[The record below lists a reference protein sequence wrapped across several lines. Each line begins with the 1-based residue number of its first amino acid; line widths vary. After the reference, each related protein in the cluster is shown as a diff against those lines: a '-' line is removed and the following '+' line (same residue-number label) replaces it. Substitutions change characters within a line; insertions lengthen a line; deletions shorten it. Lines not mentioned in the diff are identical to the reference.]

1 MDFLLILIIIVI
13 IAVIAFTSIKILRP
27 YEKGVVERFG
37 KYQRTVESGLVFVI
51 PFIENITKVDLREE
65 VVDVPPQEV
74 ITKDNTVVVVDCV
87 IFYEVT
93 DPFNAVYN
101 VVNFY
106 QAITKL
112 AQTNL
117 RNIIGDLELD
127 ETLTS
132 REMINT
138 QLREVLD
145 DATDKW
151 GTRVVRVEI
160 QRIEPPTDIVDAM
173 SKQMKAE
180 RMKRASILE
189 AEGYKQSEIKKAE
202 GDKQSAILDAEG
214 KAEAIKKVAEGN
226 KDSVILEAEGEAEAI
241 KRVADADQYQEI
253 AIAEGEA
260 KAILNIY
267 NAIHEGNP
275 TNDLL
280 AIKYL
285 ESLEKIADGN
295 STKIFL
301 PSEMSGILGSI
312 GGIAELFK
320 DDENLNIKEKVTV
333 KKEIIENLKNKSK
346 ETEEIAKNNKNEKS
360 FKDYE

>member
-1 MDFLLILIIIVI
+1 MDLFVIILIILVLL
-13 IAVIAFTSIKILRP
+13 VVAFKGVRTLRP
-27 YEKGVVERFG
+27 YEKGVVERLG
-37 KYQRTVESGLVFVI
+37 KYNRTVESGLVIIVPFVETI
-51 PFIENITKVDLREE
+51 RKVDLREQ

-87 IFYEVT
+87 IFYEVV

-127 ETLTS
+127 QTLTS
-132 REMINT
+132 REKINT

-145 DATDKW
+145 TATDKW

-160 QRIEPPTDIVDAM
+160 QKIEPPKDIVEAM

-180 RMKRASILE
+180 RMKRAAILE
-189 AEGYKQSEIKKAE
+189 AEGYKQSEIKRAE
-202 GDKQSAILDAEG
+202 GDKQAAILESEG
-214 KAEAIKKVAEGN
+214 KAEAIKKVAEAN
-226 KDSVILEAEGEAEAI
+226 K
-241 KRVADADQYQEI
+241 YQEI

-260 KAILNIY
+260 KAILNVY
-267 NAIHEGNP
+267 SAIHEGNP

-285 ESLEKIADGN
+285 EALQKVADGKA
-295 STKIFL
+295 TKVFL
-301 PSEMSGILGSI
+301 PLETSGVLGSI
-312 GGIAELFK
+312 AGISELFK
-320 DDENLNIKEKVTV
+320 EKEDKEMQPMKVKV
-333 KKEIIENLKNKSK
+333 KTDI
-346 ETEEIAKNNKNEKS
+346 
-360 FKDYE
+360 

>member
-1 MDFLLILIIIVI
+1 MDIFAIIIILLLLLVFAI
-13 IAVIAFTSIKILRP
+13 KGVKILRP
-27 YEKGVVERFG
+27 FEKAVVERLG
-37 KYQRTVESGLVFVI
+37 KYQRTVESGLVVII
-51 PFIENITKVDLREE
+51 PFIEIIKKVDLREQ

-87 IFYEVT
+87 IFYEVV

-101 VVNFY
+101 VVDFY

-127 ETLTS
+127 QTLTS

-145 DATDKW
+145 EATDKW

-160 QRIEPPTDIVDAM
+160 QRIEPPKDIVEAM

-180 RMKRASILE
+180 RMKRAAILE

-202 GDKQSAILDAEG
+202 GDKQAA
-214 KAEAIKKVAEGN
+214 
-226 KDSVILEAEGEAEAI
+226 ILEAEGQAEAI
-241 KRVADADQYQEI
+241 KNVADANKYQEI
-253 AIAEGEA
+253 AVAEGEA
-260 KAILNIY
+260 KAILNVY
-267 NAIHEGNP
+267 GAIHEGDP
-275 TNDLL
+275 TNDLI

-285 ESLEKIADGN
+285 ESLQKIADGN
-295 STKIFL
+295 ATKIML
-301 PSEMSGILGSI
+301 PVETSGILGSI
-312 GGIAELFK
+312 AAIGELFK
-320 DDENLNIKEKVTV
+320 EDKTTPY
-333 KKEIIENLKNKSK
+333 
-346 ETEEIAKNNKNEKS
+346 TEEKAPSNVKE
-360 FKDYE
+360 D

>member
-1 MDFLLILIIIVI
+1 MDLFLAILIILVLL
-13 IAVIAFTSIKILRP
+13 VVAFKGVKILRP
-27 YEKGVVERFG
+27 YEKGVVERLG
-37 KYQRTVESGLVFVI
+37 KYSRTVESGLIIII
-51 PFIENITKVDLREE
+51 PFVETIRKVDLREQ

-87 IFYEVT
+87 IFYEVV

-127 ETLTS
+127 QTLTS
-132 REMINT
+132 REKINS

-145 DATDKW
+145 LATDKW

-160 QRIEPPTDIVDAM
+160 QKIEPPTDIVEAM

-180 RMKRASILE
+180 RMKRAAILE

-202 GDKQSAILDAEG
+202 GDKQAAILEAEG
-214 KAEAIKKVAEGN
+214 KAEAIKA
-226 KDSVILEAEGEAEAI
+226 
-241 KRVADADQYQEI
+241 VADADKYQEI

-260 KAILNIY
+260 KAILTVY
-267 NAIHEGNP
+267 GAIHEGNP

-280 AIKYL
+280 AVKYMEAL
-285 ESLEKIADGN
+285 QKVADGKA
-295 STKIFL
+295 TKIFL
-301 PSEMSGILGSI
+301 PLETSGVLGSI
-312 GGIAELFK
+312 AGISELFK
-320 DDENLNIKEKVTV
+320 EKDNEDKEVQPMKVKV
-333 KKEIIENLKNKSK
+333 KTDL
-346 ETEEIAKNNKNEKS
+346 
-360 FKDYE
+360 

>member
-1 MDFLLILIIIVI
+1 MITLVI
-13 IAVIAFTSIKILRP
+13 ILLVLLVLAFKGLKILRP
-27 YEKGVVERFG
+27 YEKGVVERLG
-37 KYQRTVESGLVFVI
+37 KYQRTVESGLVVII
-51 PFIENITKVDLREE
+51 PFIETIRKVDLREE

-74 ITKDNTVVVVDCV
+74 ITKDNTVVIVDCV
-87 IFYEVT
+87 IFYEVI

-127 ETLTS
+127 QTLTS

-145 DATDKW
+145 EATDKW
-151 GTRVVRVEI
+151 GTKVVRVEI
-160 QRIEPPTDIVDAM
+160 QRIEPPKDIVEAM

-180 RMKRASILE
+180 RMKRAAILE

-202 GDKQSAILDAEG
+202 GDKQAAILEAEG
-214 KAEAIKKVAEGN
+214 KAESIKKVA
-226 KDSVILEAEGEAEAI
+226 
-241 KRVADADQYQEI
+241 DADKYQEI

-260 KAILNIY
+260 QAILNVY
-267 NAIHEGNP
+267 QAIHQGDP
-275 TNDLL
+275 TNDLI

-285 ESLEKIADGN
+285 ESLQKIADGQA
-295 STKIFL
+295 TKIFL
-301 PSEMSGILGSI
+301 PVEATGILSSI
-312 GGIAELFK
+312 AGISEVLK
-320 DDENLNIKEKVTV
+320 DDERAKKILEKKIKESTTG
-333 KKEIIENLKNKSK
+333 KSMP
-346 ETEEIAKNNKNEKS
+346 S
-360 FKDYE
+360 QG

>member
-1 MDFLLILIIIVI
+1 MDWIAIGIILLVLLIF
-13 IAVIAFTSIKILRP
+13 AFKGIKILRP
-27 YEKGVVERFG
+27 YEKGVVERLG
-37 KYQRTVESGLVFVI
+37 KYQRTVSSGLVMII
-51 PFIENITKVDLREE
+51 PFIETIRKVDLREQ

-127 ETLTS
+127 QTLTS

-145 DATDKW
+145 EATDKW
-151 GTRVVRVEI
+151 GTKVVRVEI
-160 QRIEPPTDIVDAM
+160 QRIEPPKDIVEAM

-180 RMKRASILE
+180 RMKRAAILE

-202 GDKQSAILDAEG
+202 GDKQAAILEAEG
-214 KAEAIKKVAEGN
+214 KAEAIKKVA
-226 KDSVILEAEGEAEAI
+226 
-241 KRVADADQYQEI
+241 DADKYQEI

-260 KAILNIY
+260 KAILNVY
-267 NAIHEGNP
+267 GAIHEGDP
-275 TNDLL
+275 TNDLI

-285 ESLEKIADGN
+285 ESLQKIANGKA
-295 STKIFL
+295 TKIFL
-301 PSEMSGILGSI
+301 PVEATGILSSI
-312 GGIAELFK
+312 AGISEILK
-320 DDENLNIKEKVTV
+320 DDERAKKHPEGKMDEIKNIPPTPSV
-333 KKEIIENLKNKSK
+333 K
-346 ETEEIAKNNKNEKS
+346 
-360 FKDYE
+360 

>member
-1 MDFLLILIIIVI
+1 MDLFLAILIILVLL
-13 IAVIAFTSIKILRP
+13 VVAFKGVKILRP
-27 YEKGVVERFG
+27 YEKGVVERLG
-37 KYQRTVESGLVFVI
+37 KYSRTVESGLVIII
-51 PFIENITKVDLREE
+51 PFVETIRKVDMREQ

-87 IFYEVT
+87 IFYEVV

-127 ETLTS
+127 QTLTS
-132 REMINT
+132 REKINS

-145 DATDKW
+145 LATDKW

-160 QRIEPPTDIVDAM
+160 QKIEPPTDIVEAM

-180 RMKRASILE
+180 RMKRAAILE

-202 GDKQSAILDAEG
+202 GDKQAAILEAEG
-214 KAEAIKKVAEGN
+214 KAEAIKA
-226 KDSVILEAEGEAEAI
+226 
-241 KRVADADQYQEI
+241 VADADKYQEI

-260 KAILNIY
+260 KAILTVY
-267 NAIHEGNP
+267 SAIHEGNP

-280 AIKYL
+280 AVKYMEAL
-285 ESLEKIADGN
+285 QKVADGKA
-295 STKIFL
+295 TKIFL
-301 PSEMSGILGSI
+301 PLETSGVLGSI
-312 GGIAELFK
+312 AGISELFK
-320 DDENLNIKEKVTV
+320 EKDNED
-333 KKEIIENLKNKSK
+333 KEIQPMKVKVKTDL
-346 ETEEIAKNNKNEKS
+346 
-360 FKDYE
+360 

>member
-1 MDFLLILIIIVI
+1 MDLFVVIIIILVLL
-13 IAVIAFTSIKILRP
+13 VVAFKGVRTLRP
-27 YEKGVVERFG
+27 YEKGVVERLG
-37 KYQRTVESGLVFVI
+37 KYNRTVESGLVIIVPFVETI
-51 PFIENITKVDLREE
+51 RKVDLREQ

-87 IFYEVT
+87 IFYEVV

-127 ETLTS
+127 QTLTS
-132 REMINT
+132 REKINS

-145 DATDKW
+145 MATDKW

-160 QRIEPPTDIVDAM
+160 QKIEPPKDIVEAM

-180 RMKRASILE
+180 RMKRAAILE
-189 AEGYKQSEIKKAE
+189 AEGYKQSEIKRAE
-202 GDKQSAILDAEG
+202 GDKQAAILESEG
-214 KAEAIKKVAEGN
+214 KAEAIKKVAEAN
-226 KDSVILEAEGEAEAI
+226 K
-241 KRVADADQYQEI
+241 YQEI

-260 KAILNIY
+260 KAILKVY
-267 NAIHEGNP
+267 SAIHEGNP

-285 ESLEKIADGN
+285 EALQKVADGKA
-295 STKIFL
+295 TKVFL
-301 PSEMSGILGSI
+301 PLETSGVLGSI
-312 GGIAELFK
+312 AGISELFK
-320 DDENLNIKEKVTV
+320 EKEDKEMQPMKVKV
-333 KKEIIENLKNKSK
+333 KTDI
-346 ETEEIAKNNKNEKS
+346 
-360 FKDYE
+360 

>member
-1 MDFLLILIIIVI
+1 MDYLIIVI
-13 IAVIAFTSIKILRP
+13 ILILIVFVLAFKSVKILRP
-27 YEKGVVERFG
+27 YEKAVVERFG
-37 KYQRTVESGLVFVI
+37 KYQRTVESGLVFLI
-51 PFIENITKVDLREE
+51 PFIESIRKVDLREQ

-74 ITKDNTVVVVDCV
+74 ITKDNTVVIVDCV

-127 ETLTS
+127 QTLTS

-138 QLREVLD
+138 HLREVLD
-145 DATDKW
+145 EATDKW

-160 QRIEPPTDIVDAM
+160 QRIEPPKDIVDAM

-180 RMKRASILE
+180 RMKRAAILE
-189 AEGYKQSEIKKAE
+189 AEGYKQSEIKRAE
-202 GDKQSAILDAEG
+202 GDKQAAILEAEG
-214 KAEAIKKVAEGN
+214 QAEAIKKVA
-226 KDSVILEAEGEAEAI
+226 
-241 KRVADADQYQEI
+241 DAQKYEEI
-253 AIAEGEA
+253 AIAEGQAEA
-260 KAILNIY
+260 TVDVY
-267 NAIHEGNP
+267 DAIHKGNP
-275 TNDLL
+275 TNDLI

-285 ESLEKIADGN
+285 EALEKVADGN

-301 PSEMSGILGSI
+301 PAEMSGILGSI
-312 GGIAELFK
+312 GGIAELFNDK
-320 DDENLNIKEKVTV
+320 DINKKEKIS
-333 KKEIIENLKNKSK
+333 KKDKDPKIDRIMKKVEEQSKKAKKSM
-346 ETEEIAKNNKNEKS
+346 
-360 FKDYE
+360 D

>member
-1 MDFLLILIIIVI
+1 MDFFIILLILIVVI
-13 IAVIAFTSIKILRP
+13 IFAAKALKILRP
-27 YEKGVVERFG
+27 YEKAVVERLG
-37 KYQRTVESGLVFVI
+37 KYQRTVESGLIFII
-51 PFIENITKVDLREE
+51 PFIEHIRKVDLREQ

-74 ITKDNTVVVVDCV
+74 ITKDNTVVIVDCV
-87 IFYEVT
+87 IFYEVV

-117 RNIIGDLELD
+117 RNIVGDLELD
-127 ETLTS
+127 QTLTS

-138 QLREVLD
+138 HLREVLD
-145 DATDKW
+145 EATDKW

-160 QRIEPPTDIVDAM
+160 QRIEPPKDIVDAM

-189 AEGYKQSEIKKAE
+189 AEGYKQSEIKRAE
-202 GDKQSAILDAEG
+202 GDKQAAILEAEG
-214 KAEAIKKVAEGN
+214 QAEAIKKVADAN
-226 KDSVILEAEGEAEAI
+226 K
-241 KRVADADQYQEI
+241 YQEI

-260 KAILNIY
+260 KANISVY
-267 NAIHEGNP
+267 QSIHDGNP
-275 TNDLL
+275 TNDLI

-285 ESLEKIADGN
+285 EALEKIADGN

-301 PSEMSGILGSI
+301 PAELSGILGSV
-312 GGIAELFK
+312 GTIAELFK
-320 DDENLNIKEKVTV
+320 DDDI
-333 KKEIIENLKNKSK
+333 
-346 ETEEIAKNNKNEKS
+346 NEKPVTPP
-360 FKDYE
+360 KAETKKIEPPKVDLPNTQ